1 MAKMSARDR
10 CSSVAGCERGYVAER
25 HEIATR
31 HNADRCDGG
40 LQLGRRAAELS
51 GPVAQLVVFVHV
63 SARGVGWTRLLL
75 SSATI
80 ASVVGNRFYASR
92 GGDSRYCGR
101 CRDEELVYGYT
112 TGYTDVRRTFAP
124 PSNAFSAS
132 SIGCWMRER
141 FNLTLPNRPQS
152 MH

>member
-10 CSSVAGCERGYVAER
+10 CSSVAGCDVAER

-75 SSATI
+75 SSAMI
-80 ASVVGNRFYASR
+80 ASVVGNRF
-92 GGDSRYCGR
+92 
-101 CRDEELVYGYT
+101 
-112 TGYTDVRRTFAP
+112 
-124 PSNAFSAS
+124 
-132 SIGCWMRER
+132 
-141 FNLTLPNRPQS
+141 
-152 MH
+152 